1 MLLQHQRDLTNDAT
15 YDSDAQTIVVSE
27 PESEV
32 EDDRRT
38 TRTPRRHRQ
47 ARSKSKLSA
56 DNDISDSEPE
66 RGSKSNSKWDKPKKL
81 TYEEF
86 QNRSRAIHSKYLKE
100 REESRWSNRYEYG
113 RRFTSF
119 WRKVWGWWFFR
130 WFLQKFP
137 YLLALL
143 TIIAGALIALTGPW
157 LDMWAVEVERVRY
170 GASGG
175 CKDGGKGQCSTQ
187 IFYDG
192 PKVGNWSSRTISV
205 VLLCFGIVALLQLL
219 FLLYTFLF
227 IRHHFVQ
234 SCCTDPE
241 SLDDG
246 SRSMR
251 ARQRRASKWFERT
264 MDMSSIG
271 YLTLSLVLAGW
282 VSESG
287 AEGET
292 GWDLS
297 ICLAISPFLWLF
309 FRVFYRSRLL
319 SKASRKF
326 KRGMDVVKNGPDS
339 YPESDY
345 EDEGDTESESDSGRD
360 IVYSRK
366 SDGRRVEGP
375 NANRRRLR

>member
-1 MLLQHQRDLTNDAT
+1 MPPQRQRDLADDQS
-15 YDSDAQTIVVSE
+15 YDSDAQTIAVSE
-27 PESEV
+27 PEPEV
-32 EDDRRT
+32 EDNRRA
-38 TRTPRRHRQ
+38 TRTPRKNRQ
-47 ARSKSKLSA
+47 SRSTNLQLTN
-56 DNDISDSEPE
+56 NDTSDSDPE
-66 RGSKSNSKWDKPKKL
+66 RGSKSKLDKPKRL

-100 REESRWSNRYEYG
+100 REESRWSNQYEYG
-113 RRFTSF
+113 RRFMAF
-119 WRKVWGWWFFR
+119 WRKVWRWWFFR
-130 WFLQKFP
+130 WFLRKFP

-143 TIIAGALIALTGPW
+143 TIVAGGLIALTGPW
-157 LDMWAVEVERVRY
+157 LDMWAVEVEGVKY
-170 GASGG
+170 GAWGG

-192 PKVGNWSSRTISV
+192 PKFGNWSSKTISV

-219 FLLYTFLF
+219 FLLYAFLF

-241 SLDDG
+241 SLDGG
-246 SRSMR
+246 SRSIR
-251 ARQRRASKWFERT
+251 ARERRASKWFERT

-271 YLTLSLVLAGW
+271 YLTLSLVLAGC

-309 FRVFYRSRLL
+309 FRVFYRSRIL
-319 SKASRKF
+319 SKASRRF

-339 YPESDY
+339 YPDSEYDDES
-345 EDEGDTESESDSGRD
+345 DTESESDSGRD

-366 SDGRRVEGP
+366 SDGRRIEGP